1 MSRCASACGKIILSG
16 EYAVVFGFPGIAIP
30 APLRVTA
37 TFMENPHLHD
47 IIVDWDTDAEWTAY
61 VQEIINCCISIG
73 SVHAG
78 TLRIKNSIPLGKG
91 MGSSTAL
98 VIAITKCLLGEECK
112 NEAQRIENA
121 LNPGGSG
128 IDFAVIW
135 NEKPI
140 LFRKGSDSET
150 IELPDN
156 FLSNTMLLD
165 SGAPDQQTPELVA
178 WISDRYTKDMNV
190 KGAIETIGEC
200 TEKII
205 ATSKKISYDSL
216 QRIIRAHH
224 NAQESLGVVTEEA
237 KNMIKKIEQ
246 EGGSA
251 KVVGAGGRT
260 GGSGMVL
267 AVGIDASKVPSGYP
281 LIRL

>member
-73 SVHAG
+73 SVPAG
-78 TLRIKNSIPLGKG
+78 TLRIKNTIPLGKG

-98 VIAITKCLLGEECK
+98 VIAITKCLLGENCK

-140 LFRKGSDSET
+140 LFSKGADPQM
-150 IELPDN
+150 IELSDD
-156 FLSNTMLLD
+156 LLKGALLID
-165 SGAPDQQTPELVA
+165 SGAPDQATPELVA
-178 WISDRYTKDMNV
+178 WV
-190 KGAIETIGEC
+190 KTREKEIAPVLKAIAAC
-200 TEKII
+200 TERLLKGERL
-205 ATSKKISYDSL
+205 AEVLRDHHREQECLKVISEKGKEL
-216 QRIIRAHH
+216 
-224 NAQESLGVVTEEA
+224 
-237 KNMIKKIEQ
+237 IKKIEQ

-267 AVGIDASKVPSGYP
+267 AVNIDASKVPSGYP